1 MTGGLA
7 AALTAV
13 LRAATRMLPPG
24 RRQWAEAVRAEAAA
38 VPAGSPRLQ
47 WLGGG
52 LWLVAREA
60 AVGRKIFYWL
70 GIACLAAAAVWA
82 VWLSWRTS
90 PATDAS
96 SLTDR
101 VRVLAGV
108 LALGGLPWVGRSRGW
123 FGPVGGSITA
133 RVLRLA
139 GLAAL
144 CRAAMLL
151 VQTDRYIGGG
161 ASATLR
167 FSLAREIAG
176 LALLAAAAAMALL
189 ADRRRGR
196 SSADPADAADAAA
209 LPAHRADA
217 VTLCTF
223 AAIAGSAAL
232 LTLPVQVVS
241 VAAVA
246 AVLALTGRGSAVPSG
261 TLVAG
266 VAAGLLGGV
275 AASFVPETPGQPFLL
290 LAIALVSGI
299 PAGAVAAWLLAREET
314 VRQAQ
319 IRQGRLAGLTAG
331 IAACLLLAPIGVVVL
346 PLWSGATVLGGVL
359 GGALAANYCRGA
371 RPARS
376 LYAGLFVSK
385 T

>member
-7 AALTAV
+7 TALTAA

-24 RRQWAEAVRAEAAA
+24 RRQWAEAVRAEAVA

-70 GIACLAAAAVWA
+70 GIAGLAAAAVWA

-108 LALGGLPWVGRSRGW
+108 LALGGLPWIGRSRGW
-123 FGPVGGSITA
+123 LGPVGGSITA
-133 RVLRLA
+133 RLLRLA

-151 VQTDRYIGGG
+151 VQSDRYIGGG
-161 ASATLR
+161 DNATVR

-189 ADRRRGR
+189 ADRRRGS
-196 SSADPADAADAAA
+196 SSADPAEAAA
-209 LPAHRADA
+209 LPARVDA
-217 VTLCTF
+217 VTLWTF
-223 AAIAGSAAL
+223 AAIAGSAAFVA
-232 LTLPVQVVS
+232 LPVQVVS

-266 VAAGLLGGV
+266 VAAGLLGG
-275 AASFVPETPGQPFLL
+275 AAAWFVPDMPGQPLLL

-299 PAGAVAAWLLAREET
+299 PAGAIAAWLLARDET
-314 VRQAQ
+314 ARAAQ
-319 IRQGRLAGLTAG
+319 IRQGLLAGLTAG

-346 PLWSGATVLGGVL
+346 PLWSGAGALGGVL
-359 GGALAANYCRGA
+359 GGALAADHRRGT

>member
-7 AALTAV
+7 TALTTA
-13 LRAATRMLPPG
+13 LQAATRMLPPQ
-24 RRQWAEAVRAEAAA
+24 RRQWAEAVGAEAAA
-38 VPAGSPRLQ
+38 VPAGSPRLR
-47 WLGGG
+47 WLSGG
-52 LWLVAREA
+52 LWLIAREA

-70 GIACLAAAAVWA
+70 GIAGLAAAAAWA

-90 PATDAS
+90 PAADPS
-96 SLTDR
+96 SMTDR
-101 VRVLAGV
+101 VRVLGGV
-108 LALGGLPWVGRSRGW
+108 LALAGLPWAGRSRGL

-144 CRAAMLL
+144 CRAAMVL
-151 VQTDRYIGGG
+151 VQSDRSIGVGPDG
-161 ASATLR
+161 PPP
-167 FSLAREIAG
+167 FSLALEIAG
-176 LALLAAAAAMALL
+176 LALLGAAAAMALT
-189 ADRRRGR
+189 AARRRGRGR
-196 SSADPADAADAAA
+196 SSADPADAAARPVRRVD
-209 LPAHRADA
+209 DI
-217 VTLCTF
+217 TLWSL

-232 LTLPVQVVS
+232 LALPVQVVT
-241 VAAVA
+241 VAAIA
-246 AVLALTGRGSAVPSG
+246 AVLALTARGSAAAPG

-275 AASFVPETPGQPFLL
+275 AAWFVPDTPGLPLLL

-299 PAGAVAAWLLAREET
+299 PAGAVAAFLLARDET
-314 VRQAQ
+314 TRQAQ
-319 IRQGRLAGLTAG
+319 IRHGLLAGLAAG
-331 IAACLLLAPIGVVVL
+331 IAACLLLAPVGVVVL

-359 GGALAANYCRGA
+359 GGALAADHRRGT

-376 LYAGLFVSK
+376 RYAGLFVSE